1 MLEELPGAVAEDRA
15 QAVVV
20 RRAAG
25 VQAEVQTHHD
35 GRQFVPE
42 VLLTLMGRDEACE
55 TGMLADCYVTLRVG
69 CLSTLHNTQGKGP
82 YVSQKPV

>member
-1 MLEELPGAVAEDRA
+1 MCFRTPKTRDGSGGAEAPTGPVWGVLPAAGAYLVLEELLGAVAEDGA
-15 QAVVV
+15 EAVVV

-42 VLLTLMGRDEACE
+42 VLFA
-55 TGMLADCYVTLRVG
+55 LR
-69 CLSTLHNTQGKGP
+69 GKGEL
-82 YVSQKPV
+82 